1 VSPAFSPPGL
11 EFLGSTQLG
20 SAAATTATVTIPAR
34 DVLIVLVRVTGYA
47 GGGDIASLRLN
58 GDTGANYWSRYLS
71 WAAGGTTVANNQN
84 VSQTLARMFALAQT
98 QGRNAIIG
106 INNLTGAT
114 KVGNVNGQSGTG
126 AAATAGTL
134 EQGGF
139 EWANTAAQITSIVM
153 VTAGGANMNTGSGFA
168 VYGRNL

>member
-1 VSPAFSPPGL
+1 MSPMFVPDGL
-11 EFLGSTQLG
+11 EFLGSTKLAAG
-20 SAAATTATVTIPAR
+20 AATTATVTIPAR
-34 DVLIVLVRVTGYA
+34 DVLVVLVRVTGYA
-47 GGGDIASLRLN
+47 GGGDIASLRFN

-71 WAAGGTTVANNQN
+71 WAAGGTVVANNQN

-153 VTAGGANMNTGSGFA
+153 LTAGGVNMNTGSGFA